1 MKDILIL
8 KDLEQIKALSSP
20 YRIQILEAFDNQPA
34 NTKMIAELMMEQH
47 AKINY
52 HIKAL
57 YKVGL
62 LELVEEVQ
70 RSGIVEKFYQPVARN
85 FVVDSG
91 SMRMG
96 DSEISNSVNQYR
108 IALFE
113 TISTAFYG
121 ALDLKN
127 SPTLKIQLAS
137 DVYMTDEELLELSE
151 RMKGIMNDVGLKYKE
166 KRPNTHRYLTANLIV
181 AEKEHLKGEQDEK

>member
-20 YRIQILEAFDNQPA
+20 YRIQILEAFNNQPA
-34 NTKMIAELMMEQH
+34 NTKMISDHLAESH

-57 YKVGL
+57 HKVGL
-62 LELVEEVQ
+62 LDLVEEVQ
-70 RSGIVEKFYQPVARN
+70 RSGIVEKFYQPAARN

-91 SMRMG
+91 SMRMS
-96 DSEISNSVNQYR
+96 DTEISDSVNQYR

-113 TISTAFYG
+113 TISSTFYS
-121 ALDLKN
+121 AMDKKT
-127 SPTLKIQLAS
+127 PQTIKIQLAS
-137 DVYMTDEELLELSE
+137 DLYLTEEEMQDISNQTKALMSSLGE
-151 RMKGIMNDVGLKYKE
+151 KYKE
-166 KRPNTHRYLTANLIV
+166 RRANTHRYLIANLIL
-181 AEKEHLKGEQDEK
+181 AEKENSKEG